1 MQSSAN
7 PAPAPVQQD
16 SKLFCCHCSVPLALA
31 TNMGLNDRQ
40 RDVHSSMALPAWYGV
55 GSRTC
60 RDRMLLGQAEAGRL
74 VFKHVVSQCSYHLV
88 MFVSFQPFCWILMV
102 HSISSWQ
109 ICLLQ
114 AVLLPPIALMK
125 FAD

>member
-1 MQSSAN
+1 
-7 PAPAPVQQD
+7 
-16 SKLFCCHCSVPLALA
+16 
-31 TNMGLNDRQ
+31 
-40 RDVHSSMALPAWYGV
+40 
-55 GSRTC
+55 
-60 RDRMLLGQAEAGRL
+60 MLLGQAEAGRP
-74 VFKHVVSQCSYHLV
+74 VFDHVVSQCSYHLV
-88 MFVSFQPFCWILMV
+88 MFVSYQLFCWILMV